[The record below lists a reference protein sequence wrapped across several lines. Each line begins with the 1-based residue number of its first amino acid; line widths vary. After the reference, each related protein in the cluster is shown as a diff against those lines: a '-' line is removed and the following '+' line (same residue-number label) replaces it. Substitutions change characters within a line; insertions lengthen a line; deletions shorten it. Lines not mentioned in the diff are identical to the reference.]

1 MKAISIAVGVIT
13 KNNRFF
19 VSRRNANQ
27 HQGNKWE
34 FPGGKVDANEDVLT
48 ALCREL
54 QEEIA
59 IDVVSA
65 TPLIDIPFTYP
76 DKTLTLHVYLV
87 DNFTGDAHGA
97 EGQITKWVTF
107 SELCELTFPDANVAI
122 IDKLRSLGYQ

>member
-13 KNNRFF
+13 KNNTFF

-65 TPLIDIPFTYP
+65 TPIIDSPFT
-76 DKTLTLHVYLV
+76 
-87 DNFTGDAHGA
+87 
-97 EGQITKWVTF
+97 
-107 SELCELTFPDANVAI
+107 
-122 IDKLRSLGYQ
+122 